1 MKASK
6 VTHRNELRI
15 RVDFPYNASLALKIK
30 EITDVRWSKT
40 LRAWHIPYT
49 SEAFMQLRTLFPEIE
64 IVTQNSDTKTDKILA
79 QENTSI
85 ISKAVSIEISSN
97 DDIVRTEHL
106 VEKVT
111 SHEVTHPNV
120 ANRKKLILH
129 NTVKSQDISMP
140 EVEIL
145 VTPMH
150 LDIKIAKNET
160 NKFTQYNR
168 G

>member
-1 MKASK
+1 
-6 VTHRNELRI
+6 
-15 RVDFPYNASLALKIK
+15 
-30 EITDVRWSKT
+30 
-40 LRAWHIPYT
+40 
-49 SEAFMQLRTLFPEIE
+49 MQLRTLFPEIE

-79 QENTSI
+79 QESTSI

-150 LDIKIAKNET
+150 LYIKIAKNET